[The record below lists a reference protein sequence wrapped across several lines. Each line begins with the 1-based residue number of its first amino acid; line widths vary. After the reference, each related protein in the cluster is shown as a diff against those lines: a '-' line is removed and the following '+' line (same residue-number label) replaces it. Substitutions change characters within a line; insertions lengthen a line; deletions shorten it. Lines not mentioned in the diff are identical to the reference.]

1 MAKGTPNEGI
11 NGTLAYG
18 LIAHYSFNDGSL
30 ADISGNG
37 YDLTQVGTVFN
48 TTDKDG
54 KIGQA
59 KEILATGNYLTSQP
73 KPLSANGT
81 ENAVSIW
88 VYIPNLTSS
97 GGILSIAWTPTSG
110 TPALLIQ
117 QENNTIRAYAQGDYS
132 SSVNITVGW
141 HNIIYNNDKL
151 YIDKILAVKHS
162 PFSMG
167 GYFLYLFTGY
177 PNAYVCKLDEVR
189 VYNRLLAGDRT
200 VLGETATG
208 EIAELYD
215 MGVNYGDD
223 IEPPTFNTIYTSN
236 IALNSIDLNINCNEN
251 ATAYYKLYNRNAT
264 SPTSSKLKTTHD
276 GTITLTANVLSI
288 TNITGLNSYFDY
300 DLYVVAEDMDG
311 NLQTTPSKLQF
322 ATKVLEYKLCF
333 ANEDYSITF
342 TEDTIENKNT
352 SRNLSYRKP
361 INRTNNIT
369 FTKNIDKDNTPYVDC
384 MNDEFLNYIS
394 MEDIFTIKLLDTST
408 NKIKLLVNCR
418 LNKKPNLNVS
428 GSGNREEISIDFE
441 KAVDL

>member
-1 MAKGTPNEGI
+1 MAWAPISG
-11 NGTLAYG
+11 LAG
-18 LIAHYSFNDGSL
+18 LI
-30 ADISGNG
+30 
-37 YDLTQVGTVFN
+37 
-48 TTDKDG
+48 
-54 KIGQA
+54 
-59 KEILATGNYLTSQP
+59 IL
-73 KPLSANGT
+73 
-81 ENAVSIW
+81 
-88 VYIPNLTSS
+88 
-97 GGILSIAWTPTSG
+97 
-110 TPALLIQ
+110 
-117 QENNTIRAYAQGDYS
+117 QENNTIRAYAQNNTS

-141 HNIIYNNDKL
+141 HNIIYNNNKL
-151 YIDKILAVKHS
+151 YIDKILVVKHN
-162 PFSMG
+162 PFLMG

-189 VYNRLLAGDRT
+189 VYNRLLTGDKT
-200 VLGETATG
+200 VIGETATG

-215 MGVNYGDD
+215 MGVNYGGDVT
-223 IEPPTFNTIYTSN
+223 PPTFNTINISN
-236 IALNSIDLNINCNEN
+236 ITSNSIDLNINCNEN

-264 SPTSSKLKTTHD
+264 SPTSSELKTTHD
-276 GTITLTANVLSI
+276 GTITLTANVLST
-288 TNITGLNSYFDY
+288 TNITGLNPYFDY
-300 DLYVVAEDMDG
+300 DLYVVAEDVVG

>member
-1 MAKGTPNEGI
+1 MAKGTPNAGI
-11 NGTLAYG
+11 NGTLANG
-18 LIAHYSFNDGSL
+18 LLAHWGFIDGSL
-30 ADISGNG
+30 NDESGNG
-37 YDLTQVGTVFN
+37 RHLVLQAGVKTLANDKNDQSGQALNLYNSSYYKTNDLTHPLFGLTEWTVCLWVNFR
-48 TTDKDG
+48 DWGDYEG
-54 KIGQA
+54 F
-59 KEILATGNYLTSQP
+59 LTI
-73 KPLSANGT
+73 KPDRGDYNGT
-81 ENAVSIW
+81 WFADSATSMQVNGTSITRPSNGW
-88 VYIPNLTSS
+88 HFIIWERLSTGFCKFYIDGVAHNITDSLYIPTNDNELVFGKRSS
-97 GGILSIAWTPTSG
+97 FP
-110 TPALLIQ
+110 
-117 QENNTIRAYAQGDYS
+117 ER
-132 SSVNITVGW
+132 
-141 HNIIYNNDKL
+141 
-151 YIDKILAVKHS
+151 
-162 PFSMG
+162 
-167 GYFLYLFTGY
+167 Y
-177 PNAYVCKLDEVR
+177 PNADFDEIR
-189 VYNRLLAGDRT
+189 LYNRNLT
-200 VLGETATG
+200 
-208 EIAELYD
+208 IAEKNELLT
-215 MGVNYGDD
+215 MGVNYTPD
-223 IEPPTFNTIYTSN
+223 ITPPTFNTIYTSN
-236 IALNSIDLNINCNEN
+236 ITTNSIDLNINCNEN

-264 SPTSSKLKTTHD
+264 SPTSSELKTTHD

-322 ATKVLEYKLCF
+322 ATKLEYKLCF

-384 MNDEFLNYIS
+384 INDEFLNYIS